1 MILGTQLTRTKTGSR
16 GVSMEWRR
24 DRDMDID
31 SLARNWWALA
41 LRGVAAMI
49 FGVLA
54 FVLPGVTLAV
64 LILLFGGY
72 ALVEGILN
80 VIAAV
85 RGRGD
90 DQPWW
95 ALLLEGLVS
104 IAAGIVAFVV
114 PGVTG
119 LALLYI
125 IAAWAIVTGP
135 LEIVA
140 AIRLRRW
147 ITGEARLVLNGV
159 LSIAFGVLT
168 MLMPGAGALSL
179 AWLIGAYAIV
189 FGALLLGV
197 SFRLRG
203 SRPQQTRPVA
213 RGAGLART
221 ERDRLGVPASRAG

>member
-1 MILGTQLTRTKTGSR
+1 
-16 GVSMEWRR
+16 
-24 DRDMDID
+24 MDID

-64 LILLFGGY
+64 LVLLFGGY
-72 ALVEGILN
+72 ALVEGVLN

-114 PGVTG
+114 PGVTE

-125 IAAWAIVTGP
+125 IAAWAIVTGA

-140 AIRLRRW
+140 AIRLRRR
-147 ITGEARLVLNGV
+147 ITGEAWLVLNGI
-159 LSIAFGVLT
+159 LSIVFGALT
-168 MLMPGAGALSL
+168 MLAPGAGALSL
-179 AWLIGAYAIV
+179 VWVIGAYAIG
-189 FGALLLGV
+189 FRALLLGL
-197 SFRLRG
+197 SFPLRG
-203 SRPQQTRPVA
+203 W
-213 RGAGLART
+213 RGQKAG
-221 ERDRLGVPASRAG
+221 

>member
-1 MILGTQLTRTKTGSR
+1 MN
-16 GVSMEWRR
+16 
-24 DRDMDID
+24 ID
-31 SLARNWWALA
+31 SLAKNWWALA

-64 LILLFGGY
+64 LVLLFGGY
-72 ALVEGILN
+72 ALVEGVLN

-114 PGVTG
+114 PGVTE

-125 IAAWAIVTGP
+125 IAAWAIVTGA

-189 FGALLLGV
+189 FGALLLGL

-203 SRPQQTRPVA
+203 SRPPKTRPVA
-213 RGAGLART
+213 RAA
-221 ERDRLGVPASRAG
+221 

>member
-1 MILGTQLTRTKTGSR
+1 
-16 GVSMEWRR
+16 
-24 DRDMDID
+24 MDID
-31 SLARNWWALA
+31 SLAKNWWALA

-72 ALVEGILN
+72 ALVEGVLN

-104 IAAGIVAFVV
+104 IAVGIVAFVV
-114 PGVTG
+114 PGVTE

-125 IAAWAIVTGP
+125 IAAWAIVTGA

-140 AIRLRRW
+140 AIRLRRR

-197 SFRLRG
+197 SLRLRG
-203 SRPQQTRPVA
+203 SRPPKTRPVA
-213 RGAGLART
+213 RAA
-221 ERDRLGVPASRAG
+221 

>member
-1 MILGTQLTRTKTGSR
+1 MN
-16 GVSMEWRR
+16 
-24 DRDMDID
+24 ID
-31 SLARNWWALA
+31 SLAKNWWALA

-54 FVLPGVTLAV
+54 LVLPGVTLAV
-64 LILLFGGY
+64 LVLLFGGY
-72 ALVEGILN
+72 ALVEGVLN

-85 RGRGD
+85 RSRGD

-114 PGVTG
+114 PGVTE

-125 IAAWAIVTGP
+125 IAAWAIVTGA

-140 AIRLRRW
+140 AIRLRRR
-147 ITGEARLVLNGV
+147 ISGEARLVLNGV

-213 RGAGLART
+213 RGA
-221 ERDRLGVPASRAG
+221 

>member
-1 MILGTQLTRTKTGSR
+1 MN
-16 GVSMEWRR
+16 
-24 DRDMDID
+24 ID
-31 SLARNWWALA
+31 SLAKNWWALA

-64 LILLFGGY
+64 LVLLFGGY
-72 ALVEGILN
+72 ALVEGVLN

-114 PGVTG
+114 PGVTE

-125 IAAWAIVTGP
+125 IAAWAIVTGA

-140 AIRLRRW
+140 AIRLRRR
-147 ITGEARLVLNGV
+147 ISGEAWLALDGV
-159 LSIAFGVLT
+159 LSVAFGVLT

-189 FGALLLGV
+189 FGALLFGAAL
-197 SFRLRG
+197 RLRHW
-203 SRPQQTRPVA
+203 
-213 RGAGLART
+213 RT
-221 ERDRLGVPASRAG
+221 A

>member
-1 MILGTQLTRTKTGSR
+1 
-16 GVSMEWRR
+16 
-24 DRDMDID
+24 MDID

-104 IAAGIVAFVV
+104 IAAGIAAFVV
-114 PGVTG
+114 PGVTE

-125 IAAWAIVTGP
+125 IAAWAIVTGA

-140 AIRLRRW
+140 AIWLRRR

-197 SFRLRG
+197 AFRLRG
-203 SRPQQTRPVA
+203 SRPPQTRPVA
-213 RGAGLART
+213 RGA
-221 ERDRLGVPASRAG
+221 

>member
-1 MILGTQLTRTKTGSR
+1 MN
-16 GVSMEWRR
+16 
-24 DRDMDID
+24 ID
-31 SLARNWWALA
+31 SLAKNWWGLA

-54 FVLPGVTLAV
+54 LVLPGVTLAV
-64 LILLFGGY
+64 LVLLFGGY
-72 ALVEGILN
+72 ALVEGVLN

-114 PGVTG
+114 PGVTE

-125 IAAWAIVTGP
+125 IAAWAIVTGA

-140 AIRLRRW
+140 AIRLRRR
-147 ITGEARLVLNGV
+147 ITGEAWLVLNGI
-159 LSIAFGVLT
+159 LSIVFGALT
-168 MLMPGAGALSL
+168 MLAPGAGALSL
-179 AWLIGAYAIV
+179 AWLTGAYPTG
-189 FGALLLGV
+189 FGPLLPAPP
-197 SFRLRG
+197 FRPR
-203 SRPQQTRPVA
+203 RW
-213 RGAGLART
+213 
-221 ERDRLGVPASRAG
+221 